1 MRLLVIRHATAED
14 KESFART
21 GKDDSQRPLTKDG
34 KWKMERIAR
43 GIRAQVPTIDVLAS
57 SPFTRTLQTAKIV
70 AREYDGISIT
80 TLDELT
86 PDQPP
91 SALLPWLRARS
102 RDDVAT
108 VAIVGHEPYLG
119 LLVTWLLSAR
129 DASNINI
136 KKGGACLLE
145 LDDRPKPGDAVLLW
159 SLTPAQLK
167 WVER

>member
-1 MRLLVIRHATAED
+1 MRLLVIRHAIAED
-14 KESFART
+14 KESFATT
-21 GKDDSQRPLTKDG
+21 GKDDAQRPLTKEG

-43 GIRAQVPTIDVLAS
+43 GLRAQVPTIDLLAS
-57 SPFTRTLQTAKIV
+57 SPLTRTLQTAKIV
-70 AREYDGISIT
+70 AREYDGLPIT

-91 SALLPWLRARS
+91 SALLPWLRARA
-102 RDDVAT
+102 REDVAT
-108 VAIVGHEPYLG
+108 AAIVGHEPYLG
-119 LLVTWLLSAR
+119 ILVTWLLSAR
-129 DASNINI
+129 ETSSINI

-145 LDDRPKPGDAVLLW
+145 LDDRPKAGDATLLW